1 MKTKIKW
8 KELVISIAIPVGV
21 GSLSALL
28 TMGAMKSF
36 GKLNQPPLSP
46 PAWLFPAVWSILYVL
61 MGISAYLI
69 YNSGKPARNKTAFY
83 VYAAQ
88 LFFNFLWS
96 VIFFNMGAYL
106 LAFIWLLALLSL
118 IIINSVLFYRINKTA
133 GLLLVPYVLWVS
145 FAAYLNL
152 AIYLLN

>member
-69 YNSGKPARNKTAFY
+69 YNSGKPTRNKTAFY

-88 LFFNFLWS
+88 LFFNFFWS
-96 VIFFNMGAYL
+96 IIFFNMGAYL

-118 IIINSVLFYRINKTA
+118 IIINAVLFYKINKTA

>member
-106 LAFIWLLALLSL
+106 FAFVWLLALLSL
-118 IIINSVLFYRINKTA
+118 IILNAVLFYRINKTA